1 MKKERS
7 TATLLLYCFPNP
19 ITAINHL
26 FRQMLS
32 AQGAEPTALSYL
44 PLPPLFPPASPVS
57 SCLLLPP
64 LFIRLP
70 PLSSSSILFHPLPSS
85 IIRSKNHALQQKTK
99 KKRKIPCQCKI
110 N

>member
-7 TATLLLYCFPNP
+7 TATLLLHCSLNP

-57 SCLLLPP
+57 SCLLFSSASLLFLP
-64 LFIRLP
+64 LP
-70 PLSSSSILFHPLPSS
+70 SSSILYN
-85 IIRSKNHALQQKTK
+85 KE
-99 KKRKIPCQCKI
+99 
-110 N
+110 

>member
-7 TATLLLYCFPNP
+7 TATLLLHCSLNP

-26 FRQMLS
+26 FRHVLC

-70 PLSSSSILFHPLPSS
+70 PLSSSSILFPPL
-85 IIRSKNHALQQKTK
+85 
-99 KKRKIPCQCKI
+99 
-110 N
+110 